1 MFNFSSKESRLKEEY
16 LYSIVTK
23 EIEQNEIHKPLYTK
37 ALADA
42 QGNQQQ
48 AQSLYIKY
56 RVQKLKDDISD
67 NLEQQEKER
76 ERNLKHQEKI
86 DKQNKNLTI
95 LNTTVAN
102 TLRTFRFLTSC
113 LVLVSIGFLFIS
125 YVLRSSTDSW
135 KTWLFIGILLISL
148 RLYLFY
154 IIKKIKKIEDHK
166 KIKKQLNILFFVL
179 IPFSLLGS
187 IVGVWLPILGLA
199 MFIIFVTLL
208 IRAFKFYTAFHY
220 AKRNNLI

>member
-1 MFNFSSKESRLKEEY
+1 MFNLSSKESRKTIEY

-42 QGNQQQ
+42 QGNQQR

-56 RVQKLKDDISD
+56 RVQKLKDEISD
-67 NLEQQEKER
+67 NLEKQEKER
-76 ERNLKHQEKI
+76 ERDLKHQEKI
-86 DKQNKNLTI
+86 DKENKNLTI
-95 LNTTVAN
+95 LNTTVAS

-125 YVLRSSTDSW
+125 YVSRSSTDSW

-148 RLYLFY
+148 GLYLFY
-154 IIKKIKKIEDHK
+154 IIKKK
-166 KIKKQLNILFFVL
+166 
-179 IPFSLLGS
+179 
-187 IVGVWLPILGLA
+187 
-199 MFIIFVTLL
+199 
-208 IRAFKFYTAFHY
+208 Y
-220 AKRNNLI
+220 